1 MSADK
6 GKPQPSLP
14 RLTREELKR
23 RLAAARSYLR
33 TEELEVSA
41 LGGVVTIREVP
52 GRLRVDFEDALE
64 GTGRFEGVPLVE
76 RMAFLFSIAVVDEEG
91 APLFTTEDRAEIA
104 ELPPTTLF
112 PLYRAIARVNAL
124 GVEHKAARLGESEAG
139 PSGGS
144 SSDSP
149 ASSDSPTRAGS

>member
-1 MSADK
+1 MSEDA
-6 GKPQPSLP
+6 KPAPASLP

-33 TEELEVSA
+33 TEELEVPA

-52 GRLRVDFEDALE
+52 GRLRTEFEDALE
-64 GTGRFEGVPLVE
+64 GTGKFEGVPLVE
-76 RMAFLFSIAVVDEEG
+76 RMAFLFSIAVVDEDG
-91 APLFTTEDRAEIA
+91 APLFTVEDAA
-104 ELPPTTLF
+104 ALGELPPTALF
-112 PLYRAIARVNAL
+112 PLYQAVARVNAL
-124 GVEHKAARLGESEAG
+124 GVQAKAARLGESEAG

-149 ASSDSPTRAGS
+149 ASSDSHTRAGS